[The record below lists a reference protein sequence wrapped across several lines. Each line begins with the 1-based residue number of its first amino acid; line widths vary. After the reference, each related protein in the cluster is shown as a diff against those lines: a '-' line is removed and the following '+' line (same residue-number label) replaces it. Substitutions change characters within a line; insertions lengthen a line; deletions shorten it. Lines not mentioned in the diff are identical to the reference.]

1 MHFWHSLI
9 DVVCTGDEKNR
20 TTRATCERHEATCVR
35 PDTASDAY
43 SGRTPHSTS
52 FWQVVCARFRARR
65 VSTPFPRPKTWEG
78 LAEPSKVSNA
88 AIEIFQIARL
98 IAPTRLNLNSIEVC
112 DAPTRF

>member
-1 MHFWHSLI
+1 MNSDETVWRCRVVCWTNAGGRWDGTDLVHFWHSLI

-52 FWQVVCARFRARR
+52 FGKLFVQGSVLGGCQHRFHG
-65 VSTPFPRPKTWEG
+65 PKRG
-78 LAEPSKVSNA
+78 KA
-88 AIEIFQIARL
+88 
-98 IAPTRLNLNSIEVC
+98 
-112 DAPTRF
+112 